1 MPDYSIYLPE
11 KINDRLAAIA
21 DQEQI
26 SKSDALARAFALLD
40 IVYEAKRG
48 GNVIVKIV
56 NDNDDVI
63 SRITDI

>member
-48 GNVIVKIV
+48 GHVIVKIV